1 MWVER
6 FAPSRFPV
14 VLPQTAPVAPAQ
26 PGRTAVPQQILAP
39 SGQERAGAFQGT
51 FTVSAFKV
59 GQCELP
65 GPIVFRTSPADEWH
79 LLYFY
84 MIVIRGL
91 GKTLIVNPGLPD
103 DLSEMNRVWTE
114 LAGERCRVR
123 RTEDER
129 TEAVLESNG
138 VAPDS
143 VDFVLLTPFKLYSVG
158 NLDLFPGATVCLS
171 QHGWTEQYLARRYPR
186 PEPDPLAVPEPI
198 FDRLQQGVPNPMR
211 LLRDQDEILP
221 GIRAFHVGVRDHS
234 SMAYVVNTAK
244 GAVVMSDCC
253 FKYENVEQPQ
263 PTGIAESLE
272 GCLNAYARIRAAG
285 EVVVPL
291 YDPALLE
298 RFPDGRIG

>member
-1 MWVER
+1 M
-6 FAPSRFPV
+6 
-14 VLPQTAPVAPAQ
+14 PQKLSP
-26 PGRTAVPQQILAP
+26 P
-39 SGQERAGAFQGT
+39 SGQDRAAGFQGT

-65 GPIVFRTSPADEWH
+65 GPIVFRSSPADDWY

-138 VAPDS
+138 IVPGS
-143 VDFVLLTPFKLYSVG
+143 VDYILLTPFKLYALG
-158 NLDLFPGATVCLS
+158 NLDLFPTATVCLS
-171 QHGWTEQYLARRYPR
+171 QRGWTELYLARRYPR
-186 PEPDPLAVPEPI
+186 PEPDPLAVPDPI
-198 FDRLQQGVPNPMR
+198 FDRLQLGVPNPMR
-211 LLRDQDEILP
+211 LLRDEDEILP

-253 FKYENVEQPQ
+253 FKYENIDEPQ

-272 GCLNAYARIRAAG
+272 ACLNAYARMRSEG
-285 EVVVPL
+285 EVVIPL